1 MESQAALRHKVSA
14 LMRAGDTE
22 YLAEQMPELQARTAE
37 ADKEYRRCLEAL
49 PAEERAASERKLK
62 KLLALDE
69 EAARKEDVVKVPS
82 NHTWPAE
89 MLTSELGSEQHAGRF
104 RTRLRQQ
111 SRRRWPSKPRCA

>member
-1 MESQAALRHKVSA
+1 
-14 LMRAGDTE
+14 MRAGDTE

-49 PAEERAASERKLK
+49 PPEERAASERKLK

-82 NHTWPAE
+82 NRTWLTE
-89 MLTSELGSEQHAGRF
+89 MLRLLPSLALKNTLVSGRSSASRQEEDGQASQGVLGPEFAS
-104 RTRLRQQ
+104 
-111 SRRRWPSKPRCA
+111 

>member
-49 PAEERAASERKLK
+49 PPEERAASERKLK

-82 NHTWPAE
+82 NRTWPTE
-89 MLTSELGSEQHAGRF
+89 S
-104 RTRLRQQ
+104 
-111 SRRRWPSKPRCA
+111 PD

>member
-1 MESQAALRHKVSA
+1 MSQVESQAALRHKVSA

-69 EAARKEDVVKVPS
+69 EAARKEDAVKVLS
-82 NHTWPAE
+82 TA
-89 MLTSELGSEQHAGRF
+89 LGP
-104 RTRLRQQ
+104 LR
-111 SRRRWPSKPRCA
+111 C